1 MPLRGPLRQMR
12 EQNYAGGI
20 TGRRD
25 LMHLEFRAFTRR
37 KREQIIKKWSK
48 CTGRWAA
55 GAARGMPCVV
65 HVSHDWYRHQCT
77 PERLLMKQLPRICL
91 LPDSMVF
98 FSNSPLQVW
107 WESADAMMT
116 TLKTF
121 LRNSPC
127 ASDKVSGFQEGKF
140 CLFLNAS
147 PPLITLALLLC
158 RSLCEG
164 NVKTCLEMEN
174 QCMTQSNS
182 SKKNYSYN

>member
-98 FSNSPLQVW
+98 FQTLLSKYDERAQMRWWQPWRPFWGILHVPQTRFQVSRK
-107 WESADAMMT
+107 ESSVYFST
-116 TLKTF
+116 
-121 LRNSPC
+121 
-127 ASDKVSGFQEGKF
+127 
-140 CLFLNAS
+140 
-147 PPLITLALLLC
+147 
-158 RSLCEG
+158 
-164 NVKTCLEMEN
+164 
-174 QCMTQSNS
+174 
-182 SKKNYSYN
+182 